1 MESID
6 IRISNCFNLTINS
19 HTHNFYN
26 TDKFVYII
34 LNKIPSFDLTCK
46 FINIFTDNFIDITM
60 DITSFKNALK
70 KYGVPFCTVPI
81 ISLYNNRTINEWKLF
96 ISDSNKKNTFIGE
109 FDFIVKINKN
119 FITGKPIFINELC
132 CGIFL
137 EKTI

>member
-1 MESID
+1 MESIN

-19 HTHNFYN
+19 HTYNFYN

-34 LNKIPSFDLTCK
+34 LNKIPSSDLTCK
-46 FINIFTDNFIDITM
+46 FVNIFTDNFIDITI
-60 DITSFKNALK
+60 DTISLKNTLK

-96 ISDSNKKNTFIGE
+96 ISDSNKKNPLIRKFNL
-109 FDFIVKINKN
+109 IVKINEN
-119 FITGKPIFINELC
+119 FITGKPIFISELC

-137 EKTI
+137 EKTV